1 MGEQG
6 RRLAAPTVGGL
17 CRLVEGMTEAGSSPY
32 HPLQVGKRGAEALRS
47 LLRGGLSADQC

>member
-47 LLRGGLSADQC
+47 LLRGGSLG